1 MNQKFR
7 TIILTAA
14 AVTAFAAPA
23 LADTVCTVNAPE
35 IRLRKGPSKKAR
47 VIAILKKDAQ
57 VTTIGDCAGGWVK
70 IASTDGR
77 LSGYVGGWSL
87 SSTAPKAAALS
98 APATTTAPAAT
109 EATEVTKAEQAIPVT
124 APNAVPTNEKLA
136 VQITELRL
144 NVLGIERDME
154 KMNKEIQKI
163 KVSISRKK
171 GRKHQAKKI

>member
-1 MNQKFR
+1 MNQRIR
-7 TIILTAA
+7 TMILAAA
-14 AVTAFAAPA
+14 AVTVFAAPA

-57 VTTIGDCAGGWVK
+57 VTTIGGCAGGWVK

-77 LSGYVGGWSL
+77 LAGYVGGWSL
-87 SSTAPKAAALS
+87 TSTAPKAAAAV
-98 APATTTAPAAT
+98 APAPVEIAKT
-109 EATEVTKAEQAIPVT
+109 EPAIPVT
-124 APNAVPTNEKLA
+124 AVQEVPSNEKLA

-163 KVSISRKK
+163 KVSIGHKK